1 MKINTINGNDAS
13 ETLIHKKHFQT
24 SSESSETHGRKTS
37 YSHGTEE
44 NAVSSLITNRW
55 KIPVLV
61 TKKLLKCRRQK
72 GSDREDEFQ
81 PETSRNHA
89 CRLQR
94 LSFHWRCT
102 KAIFPLPNA
111 ILIINIVMI
120 VVTFP
125 YTVVVNAGPERT
137 GDVRCGED
145 SATINLI

>member
-13 ETLIHKKHFQT
+13 ETLIHKNTSRQAQKAQKHMGEKHHIHT
-24 SSESSETHGRKTS
+24 V
-37 YSHGTEE
+37 E

-55 KIPVLV
+55 KIPLLV

-89 CRLQR
+89 CRLQGF
-94 LSFHWRCT
+94 SFHWRCT